1 MLFLLRFD
9 SRTVREPIISLA
21 AIKTGSLINI
31 LKADVGARRGE
42 LIVEVPEDRADDV
55 LEIFKNMGVE
65 VEEITKSIAR
75 NDNCIHCGACVSI
88 CPTEV
93 FYFDHENK
101 VELSSEKCIH
111 CGACI
116 KVCPTMALY
125 FPI

>member
-21 AIKTGSLINI
+21 AIKTGALINI

-42 LIVEVPEDRADDV
+42 LIVEVPEDRAEEV
-55 LEIFKNMGVE
+55 LGIFKAMGVE

-75 NDNCIHCGACVSI
+75 NENCVHCGACVSI

-93 FYFDHENK
+93 FYFDSESR
-101 VELSSEKCIH
+101 VELRSEKCVH

-116 KVCPTMALY
+116 RVCPTMALH
-125 FPI
+125 FPF